1 MPTPQFVL
9 FDVLGILL
17 WVGTFLGLGYLFSN
31 QLEQLAQYA
40 HQIGTALIF
49 LVICGSLAGYLV
61 RKYARRQQFLR
72 QLRMARI
79 TPEELKEKLDAGEEI
94 AIVDLRHPLDF
105 LPEPYLIPGAIRMS
119 IEELSRLHEEIPR
132 DRDVVVYCTCPN
144 EASSAMTALR
154 LRQLGI
160 TRVRPLAGGYFA
172 WRQRGLPL
180 DSPLGLVPPP
190 QKIGDFARKA
200 TPLSDGLL

>member
-1 MPTPQFVL
+1 M
-9 FDVLGILL
+9 
-17 WVGTFLGLGYLFSN
+17 SM
-31 QLEQLAQYA
+31 EQ
-40 HQIGTALIF
+40 
-49 LVICGSLAGYLV
+49 
-61 RKYARRQQFLR
+61 
-72 QLRMARI
+72 
-79 TPEELKEKLDAGEEI
+79 
-94 AIVDLRHPLDF
+94 
-105 LPEPYLIPGAIRMS
+105 
-119 IEELSRLHEEIPR
+119 LSRLHEDIPR

-144 EASSAMTALR
+144 EASSGMTALR

-180 DSPLGLVPPP
+180 DSPFGLVPPP